1 MNSPVPEAMKTG
13 ATTPPASVRARPVSG
28 RALADFI
35 ILTKPRVNVL
45 VVFTT
50 LVGFRLAALDVDV
63 LLLIHTLL
71 GTTLVASGAAAINNV
86 LEHEIDGRMRRTR
99 SRALPDGRISVRE
112 AAWFAGILSVAG
124 IVQLALGTNLL
135 AAGVALVTL
144 ASYAF
149 IYTPLKRVTSLS
161 TVVGAVP
168 GALPPVIGWTAASGS
183 LSIEAAILFA
193 IVFLWQ
199 MPHVLAISWLYR
211 DDYARGGIRVLP
223 VLEPD
228 GASTARQSVAYS
240 AALVPVSLLPTLLGF
255 AGPIYFG
262 GALVASLGMAAASAQ
277 FARARTIPGAR
288 RLFLVSL
295 IYLPLLW
302 LLLLGDRAGG

>member
-1 MNSPVPEAMKTG
+1 MGSPVPEAVER
-13 ATTPPASVRARPVSG
+13 AATPPALIGARAVPG
-28 RALADFI
+28 RSAVDFVM
-35 ILTKPRVNVL
+35 LTKPRVNVL

-50 LVGFRLAALDVDV
+50 FVGFRLAAPDVDA
-63 LLLIHTLL
+63 LLLLHALM

-86 LEHEIDGRMRRTR
+86 IERGIDARMRRTR
-99 SRALPDGRISVRE
+99 SRALPGGRIAVRE
-112 AAWFAGILSVAG
+112 AAWFAAILSLAGVA
-124 IVQLALGTNLL
+124 QLALGANLL
-135 AAGVALVTL
+135 AAGVALATL
-144 ASYAF
+144 VSYAF
-149 IYTPLKRVTSLS
+149 VYTPLKRVTSLS

-168 GALPPVIGWTAASGS
+168 GALPPVIGWTAATGA

-211 DDYARGGIRVLP
+211 DDYAQGGIRVLP
-223 VLEPD
+223 VVEPD
-228 GASTARQSVAYS
+228 GASTARQAVAYS

-255 AGPIYFG
+255 AGAVYFG
-262 GALVASLGMAAASAQ
+262 GAFVAGLGMAASSLAFASSK
-277 FARARTIPGAR
+277 TILNAR

-302 LLLLGDRAGG
+302 VLLLADSAGR

>member
-1 MNSPVPEAMKTG
+1 MGSPVPDAVKTATRPAPVG
-13 ATTPPASVRARPVSG
+13 ARAEPG
-28 RALADFI
+28 RALADFV

-45 VVFTT
+45 VIFTT
-50 LVGFRLAALDVDV
+50 LVGFRLAALEVDL
-63 LLLIHTLL
+63 LLLIHALM

-86 LEHEIDGRMRRTR
+86 LEREIDARMRRTR
-99 SRALPDGRISVRE
+99 TRPLPDGRLSTGQ
-112 AAWFAGILSVAG
+112 AAWFAALLSVAG

-135 AAGVALVTL
+135 AAAVALVTL

-168 GALPPVIGWTAASGS
+168 GALPPVIGWTAATGS
-183 LSIEAAILFA
+183 FSIEAAILFA

-199 MPHVLAISWLYR
+199 MPHVLAVSWLYR

-223 VLEPD
+223 VIEPD
-228 GASTARQSVAYS
+228 GASTARQTIAYS
-240 AALVPVSLLPTLLGF
+240 AALVPISLLPTVLGF
-255 AGPIYFG
+255 AGPIYCG
-262 GALVASLGMAAASAQ
+262 GALVAGLAMAASSAQ
-277 FARARTIPGAR
+277 FARSKTVPAAR

-302 LLLLGDRAGG
+302 VLLLADSAGR